1 MTWGPE
7 ILGTVQDL
15 DYARRELGRRFVGRE
30 RAIELLQLAVVCR
43 EHALLLGATGT
54 AKSALIAA
62 LARQIEASRF
72 SYLLTRFTEPAEL
85 FGALD
90 FGAFQQ
96 GTYRVLT
103 ERMLPQS
110 ELVFLDEVF
119 QGSSAILNTLLT
131 LLNERRFH
139 NGAEVCRTPLVTLLG
154 ASNEIPEDPGLKAF
168 ADRFLLRLEVA
179 PVGGNR
185 LDDLLAVGWE
195 HERERAEDLHPR
207 HREEGARPAR
217 AAGDLSAVV
226 SMRSLAALTRA
237 LFEVRLDEVL
247 PVHHELVQELLVQ
260 GVELSDRRLV
270 RSLKLVAGAALLRGA
285 DSATPADLW
294 PLAHIWTDPADRA
307 VVEQSVHAA
316 VERHGGAGRERV
328 AGAAE
333 LLADARAIADPL
345 LERPPAN
352 DDVIIAVLRQL
363 NELRNDLTLH
373 HHQDGT
379 ALHELSR
386 IIASVNGLLP

>member
-7 ILGTVQDL
+7 IVGTVRDL

-30 RAIELLQLAVVCR
+30 RAVELLQLAVVCR

-62 LARQIEASRF
+62 MARQIEASRF
-72 SYLLTRFTEPAEL
+72 SYLLTRFTEPSEL

-103 ERMLPQS
+103 ERMLPAS

-119 QGSSAILNTLLT
+119 QGSSAILNALLT

-139 NGAEVCRTPLVTLLG
+139 NGAEVCGTPLVSLLG

-179 PVGGNR
+179 PVAATR

-195 HERERAEDLHPR
+195 HERERAEDLHPW
-207 HREEGARPAR
+207 HRPAGPPR
-217 AAGDLSAVV
+217 TDGDLSAVV
-226 SMRSLAALTRA
+226 SMRRLAALTRA
-237 LFEVRLDEVL
+237 LFEVRLDQVL

-270 RSLKLVAGAALLRGA
+270 RSLKLVAGAALLREA
-285 DSATPADLW
+285 DTATPADLW

-307 VVEQSVHAA
+307 VVEQSVHAT
-316 VERHGGAGRERV
+316 VERHGGARRERAV
-328 AGAAE
+328 SAAE
-333 LLADARAIADPL
+333 LLADARAVADPL
-345 LERPPAN
+345 LERRPVN
-352 DDVIIAVLRQL
+352 DDVIIAALRQL

-373 HHQDGT
+373 HPQDGT